1 MREIKMLRNRCWLTA
16 ILLILPL
23 ALLVGCGEYGK
34 VDQGR
39 VIKFDKEKK
48 TCTLIRDIKADP
60 QNPEYTHLPPMTYV
74 TPTDPAEMGPEPK
87 AGMRMKLDTKNRQIV
102 IYDTAS
108 QGFKTISYTLID
120 QKENVEK
127 TDPLVYDKEQGKAK
141 KFPAVDRDKKT
152 IGIYSGRQKMLVTL
166 SLPDE
171 YFALPDSTWDSG
183 DEVRIY
189 YKEEGKARRF
199 MNISRTDIY
208 KK

>member
-1 MREIKMLRNRCWLTA
+1 MLRNRCWLTA